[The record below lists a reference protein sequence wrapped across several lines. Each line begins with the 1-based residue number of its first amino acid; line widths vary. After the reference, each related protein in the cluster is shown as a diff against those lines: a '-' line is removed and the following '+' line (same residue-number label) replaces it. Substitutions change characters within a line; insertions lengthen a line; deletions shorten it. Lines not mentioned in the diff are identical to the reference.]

1 VKGALLVAPGDV
13 EREALRP
20 VLPSWSP
27 VALQR
32 LPFASVLV
40 GSRNDPYCSADRARQ
55 FSDAWGSRWVD
66 AGERGHLNADSALG
80 DWPEG
85 LALLQ
90 TLRAHNS
97 IAAPANIF

>member
-1 VKGALLVAPGDV
+1 MAPGDV

-20 VLPSWSP
+20 VLASWSP
-27 VALQR
+27 VPLQR
-32 LPFASVLV
+32 LPFASALV
-40 GSRNDPYCSADRARQ
+40 GSRNDPYCSAERARQ
-55 FSDAWGSRWVD
+55 FADAWGSRWVD

-90 TLRAHNS
+90 TLRTHHPA
-97 IAAPANIF
+97 AAPASIF

>member
-1 VKGALLVAPGDV
+1 MAPGDV

-40 GSRNDPYCSADRARQ
+40 GSRNDPYCSAARARQ
-55 FSDAWGSRWVD
+55 FANAWGSRWVD
-66 AGERGHLNADSALG
+66 AGERGHLNGDSALG
-80 DWPEG
+80 DWTEG
-85 LALLQ
+85 YGYVLSLQGPAMLAQ
-90 TLRAHNS
+90 EGVS
-97 IAAPANIF
+97 